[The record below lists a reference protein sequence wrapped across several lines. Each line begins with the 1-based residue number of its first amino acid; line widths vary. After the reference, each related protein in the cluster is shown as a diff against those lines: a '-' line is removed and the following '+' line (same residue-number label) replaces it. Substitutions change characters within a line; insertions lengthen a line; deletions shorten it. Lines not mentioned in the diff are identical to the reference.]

1 MALRSS
7 RRGFIQG
14 SLGAAGAAFA
24 YACSG
29 GGGGPGAVELDHT
42 LVIGSGFG
50 GCVSAL
56 RLAQAGKRVTVIER
70 GRRWP
75 ITAAHDTFCSM
86 RHPDGR
92 AAWFSNQTHV
102 GLHQRIDRYAG
113 IVEKV
118 VGDNIDA
125 IVGAGVGG
133 GSLAYAG
140 MMVRP
145 PQNLFEAAIPMLD
158 YTEMDTVYYPRAA
171 AQLRIQQVPNEV
183 FDSPNYV
190 AARVFEDQVTHAGLT
205 PTRIQSAI
213 DWQLVMAEIRGELTG
228 EAMMGDYIY
237 GLNSGAK
244 GSVDQRYLADAEA
257 TGLVDVR
264 PLHEVLAI
272 GHAPGG
278 TGYRVD
284 VRRID
289 EMGNTLEMITFHAPS
304 LIVATGAVH
313 TPRLLVTA
321 RETGALPD
329 LPTEIGSSW
338 GNNGQFI
345 RMRAD
350 LTADVGAFQG
360 GPPCVVLH
368 HYDNDVAPVTV
379 EQASAAFGYEC
390 HCLINPSSSVIDGTG
405 RMRWDAATATAKLE
419 WALENNASAEG
430 AAARTAQILND
441 ANGGTVQNLPGST
454 GRHDTFHPLGGC
466 VMGMATDTY
475 GRVRGHEGLYV
486 IDSSLIPGS
495 TPTANPAWTIAAI
508 AERAIENVIANDDL
522 G

>member
-1 MALRSS
+1 MTLRSG
-7 RRGFIQG
+7 RRGFLRG
-14 SLGAAGAAFA
+14 SLGAAGASFA
-24 YACSG
+24 YACGGSSG
-29 GGGGPGAVELDHT
+29 GPTVVELDHT
-42 LVIGSGFG
+42 LVLGSGFG

-56 RLAQAGKRVTVIER
+56 RLSQAGKRVTLLER

-75 ITAAHDTFCSM
+75 ITSAHDTFCSM

-92 AAWFSNQTHV
+92 ASWLATQTHI
-102 GLHQRIDRYAG
+102 GLHQRVDRYAG

-118 VGDNIDA
+118 EGDNIDA
-125 IVGAGVGG
+125 IIGAGVGG

-145 PQNLFEAAIPMLD
+145 PQNLFEATFPLLD
-158 YTEMDTVYYPRAA
+158 YAEMDTVYYARAA
-171 AQLRIQQVPNEV
+171 AQMRLQSVPDEV
-183 FDSPNYV
+183 FESANYQ
-190 AARVFEDQVTHAGLT
+190 AARAFVDQVMAAGLS
-205 PTRIQSAI
+205 PTKIQTAI
-213 DWQLVMAEIRGELTG
+213 DWDLVMAEIRGDLPG

-257 TGLVDVR
+257 TGLVEVR

-278 TGYRVD
+278 SGYRVD
-284 VRRID
+284 ARRID
-289 EMGNTLEMITFHAPS
+289 ELGNTLETITFHAPS

-329 LPTEIGSSW
+329 LPTEVGLGW

-345 RMRAD
+345 RMRGNLD
-350 LTADVGAFQG
+350 VDVGAYQG

-390 HCLINPSSSVIDGTG
+390 HCLINPSSSTIDGTG
-405 RMRWDAATATAKLE
+405 RIRWDATSASAKIE
-419 WALENNASAEG
+419 WALENNATAES

-441 ANGGTVQNLPGST
+441 ANGGNVQSLPGAN

-486 IDSSLIPGS
+486 IDASLIPGV
-495 TPTANPAWTIAAI
+495 TPTANPSWTIAAI